1 MYRHI
6 DFFFVTA
13 AVYLYSFLSFRM
25 FFEYRKPIAKRALP
39 AAVCVL
45 PVLALFCAFYPDE
58 LFSIISLFPPVLV
71 IAVCFVFFRGTLR
84 KKMSVIGIFYL
95 SLIFAE
101 GVSIFIL
108 SLLSLLN
115 YIISGRLELPATLF
129 VTADP
134 FTLGAYTLI
143 YSIILSVLF
152 FRTLPRVRQNLD
164 VMSSGPV
171 LRLAVL
177 YLLVFL
183 TANTFFL
190 LTYFYN
196 GFLALVMS
204 AVYFALIIFLACRA
218 LKTLNRFI
226 DEEGRRTLLRLKHTQ
241 LTQQME
247 YSAELSR
254 EYRMTRRV
262 SHDISGHLAAVSFL
276 LDSGRTDEADDY
288 INKLLNSHRKEETP

>member
-45 PVLALFCAFYPDE
+45 PILALFCAFYPDE
-58 LFSIISLFPPVLV
+58 LFSIISFFPPVLV

-108 SLLSLLN
+108 SLFSLLN
-115 YIISGRLELPATLF
+115 YIISGSLELPATLF
-129 VTADP
+129 VTADS

-152 FRTLPRVRQNLD
+152 
-164 VMSSGPV
+164 
-171 LRLAVL
+171 
-177 YLLVFL
+177 
-183 TANTFFL
+183 
-190 LTYFYN
+190 
-196 GFLALVMS
+196 
-204 AVYFALIIFLACRA
+204 
-218 LKTLNRFI
+218 
-226 DEEGRRTLLRLKHTQ
+226 
-241 LTQQME
+241 
-247 YSAELSR
+247 
-254 EYRMTRRV
+254 
-262 SHDISGHLAAVSFL
+262 
-276 LDSGRTDEADDY
+276 SGR
-288 INKLLNSHRKEETP
+288 SPV